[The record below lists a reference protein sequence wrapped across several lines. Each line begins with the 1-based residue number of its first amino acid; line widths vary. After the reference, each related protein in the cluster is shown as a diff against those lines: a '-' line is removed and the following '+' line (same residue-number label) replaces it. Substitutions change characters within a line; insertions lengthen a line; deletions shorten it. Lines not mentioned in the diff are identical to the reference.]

1 MLKAMNYV
9 MAVVMCAAVAASG
22 CATAG
27 ATRIVS
33 VPSPPGENA
42 GRAVLAEYVQ
52 KLPPGTFVRVDRAKG
67 RSVRGTLM
75 KAASQSLF
83 LQPKTRIPEGMLE
96 IPLDDVLRVTPEIQ
110 SGNSVGRAIGA
121 GAAAGAGA
129 TLAIFLV
136 IIAAFGD

>member
-1 MLKAMNYV
+1 MFKTFKHAMAI
-9 MAVVMCAAVAASG
+9 MMCAAMAASG

-27 ATRIVS
+27 GTRVVS
-33 VPSPPGENA
+33 APFAPQGSE

-52 KLPPGTFVRVDRAKG
+52 KLPTGSSVRVDRANG

-75 KAASQSLF
+75 KATNQSLF
-83 LQPKTRIPEGMLE
+83 VQPKTRIPEGIVE
-96 IPLDDVLRVTPEIQ
+96 IPLDNVLRVTPEVQ
-110 SGNSVGRAIGA
+110 NGSGLGRAIGA

-136 IIAAFGD
+136 LIAAFGD

>member
-1 MLKAMNYV
+1 MLKAMNHA

-22 CATAG
+22 CAAAG

-75 KAASQSLF
+75 KATDRSLF
-83 LQPKTRIPEGMLE
+83 LQPKTRISEGVAE
-96 IPLDDVLRVTPEIQ
+96 IGMDNVVSVTPITQ
-110 SGNSVGRAIGA
+110 GGSNLGRAIGA

-129 TLAIFLV
+129 TLAIFLL
-136 IIAAFGD
+136 IIAAFND

>member
-1 MLKAMNYV
+1 MLKAIHHA

-27 ATRIVS
+27 GTRVVS
-33 VPSPPGENA
+33 VPFPPGESA

-52 KLPPGTFVRVDRAKG
+52 RLPPGTTVRVDRTKG

-75 KAASQSLF
+75 KSTSQSLF
-83 LQPKTRIPEGMLE
+83 LQPKTRIPEAILE
-96 IPLDDVLRVTPEIQ
+96 ISLDDVLRVTPETQ
-110 SGNSVGRAIGA
+110 SGNSLGRAIGA

-136 IIAAFGD
+136 LIAAFGD